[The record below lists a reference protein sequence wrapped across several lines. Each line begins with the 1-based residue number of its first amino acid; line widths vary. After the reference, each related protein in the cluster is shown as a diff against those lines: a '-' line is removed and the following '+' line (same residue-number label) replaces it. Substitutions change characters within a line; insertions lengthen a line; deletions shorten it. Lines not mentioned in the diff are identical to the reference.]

1 MQIYYFG
8 KCKCTIHTDHD
19 VRLPETFREEQ
30 PYTYEINVSVSKESG
45 IPACGQG
52 ISYDKHSCIA
62 KCEGGWLLYPYSD
75 RKMIKNALWIAGD
88 YQKIISYGEWG
99 GHKVY
104 GEKAIDY
111 MRVFFDAVLP
121 INGGSI
127 IHSSCVKYKERCLL
141 FCGPSGVG
149 KSTHAGQWEKRFQA
163 PMLSSDAPAVFVEAD
178 GAEAYGMPWDGSDNI
193 KIQEHCPIAA
203 IVFLNQGR
211 QNRIAGISQAAAF
224 RMLLKQGHMPMWDQK
239 AMIREIYVLKKLS
252 AAVPCFCLDCLPD
265 TAAAELVER
274 TVFRNNIG

>member
-88 YQKIISYGEWG
+88 YQKIISYGEWP
-99 GHKVY
+99 
-104 GEKAIDY
+104 
-111 MRVFFDAVLP
+111 L
-121 INGGSI
+121 I
-127 IHSSCVKYKERCLL
+127 I
-141 FCGPSGVG
+141 CG
-149 KSTHAGQWEKRFQA
+149 
-163 PMLSSDAPAVFVEAD
+163 
-178 GAEAYGMPWDGSDNI
+178 
-193 KIQEHCPIAA
+193 C
-203 IVFLNQGR
+203 FL
-211 QNRIAGISQAAAF
+211 
-224 RMLLKQGHMPMWDQK
+224 M
-239 AMIREIYVLKKLS
+239 
-252 AAVPCFCLDCLPD
+252 PCF
-265 TAAAELVER
+265 R
-274 TVFRNNIG
+274 